1 MLTEGGW
8 MRVKGKRVIRNDN
21 ASEFYQTL
29 RGQYI
34 ISQALVIASK
44 ELKKLE
50 ERHDPYPKYGQHAE
64 PSNRKDMEYLID
76 AYPLYMIHNEETW
89 NIEKGEPTN
98 EPDQTDNITKS
109 TD

>member
-21 ASEFYQTL
+21 ASEYALTL

-34 ISQALVIASK
+34 ISQALVIAST
-44 ELKKLE
+44 ELKRLE
-50 ERHDPYPKYGQHAE
+50 ERDDPYPEYGQHAE

-76 AYPLYMIHNEETW
+76 AYPLYMIHKQETW
-89 NIEKGEPTN
+89 NLEKGEPTN
-98 EPDQTDNITKS
+98 ESNQTDSITKNE
-109 TD
+109 D